1 MGNTLSR
8 CCGRES
14 KPVKPAKRKQKSKL
28 SEEEI
33 ALFEQFKVSFYMELS
48 LTETAEDVSNV
59 CTRFC
64 PLILVATNLLL

>member
-14 KPVKPAKRKQKSKL
+14 KSAKRKQKSKQ
-28 SEEEI
+28 SEDEI
-33 ALFEQFKVSFYMELS
+33 ALFEQTKVDSYMA
-48 LTETAEDVSNV
+48 ETAKDVSNV

-64 PLILVATNLLL
+64 PLICVATNFF

>member
-14 KPVKPAKRKQKSKL
+14 KPAKRKQKSKQT
-28 SEEEI
+28 EEEI
-33 ALFEQFKVSFYMELS
+33 ALFEQFKVDFYMA
-48 LTETAEDVSNV
+48 ETAEDVSNV

-64 PLILVATNLLL
+64 PLICVATNLF